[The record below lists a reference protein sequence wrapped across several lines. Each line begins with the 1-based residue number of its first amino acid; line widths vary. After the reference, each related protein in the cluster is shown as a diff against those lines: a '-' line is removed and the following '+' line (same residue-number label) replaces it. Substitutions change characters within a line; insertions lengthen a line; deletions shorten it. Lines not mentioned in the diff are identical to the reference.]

1 MDSVKDNTP
10 PPEINKCNVLYK
22 NKEFYSKSIA
32 ADAYEEYNYGN
43 DTYSYYF
50 LSSSIIV
57 IIICVILIYS
67 AVKKAKD
74 NEPIIFY
81 IIGSV
86 LLCIFA
92 LFSGLI
98 ALTPTYIGVPKDLT
112 RPCYSSKVN
121 AILYSDEQLRD
132 IYMNK

>member
-10 PPEINKCNVLYK
+10 PPEINRCNVLYK
-22 NKEFYSKSIA
+22 NEEYYSKSIE
-32 ADAYEEYNYGN
+32 ADENVEYNYGN
-43 DTYSYYF
+43 DEYSYF
-50 LSSSIIV
+50 CLSSSIIL

-67 AVKKAKD
+67 AVKKSKK
-74 NEPIIFY
+74 NKSIIFY
-81 IIGSV
+81 IIGTV

-92 LFSGLI
+92 LFSGLM
-98 ALTPTYIGVPKDLT
+98 ALTPTYIGVPTDLI

-132 IYMNK
+132 IYMKK